1 LRRKAGIFSADF
13 AEKVANNLRKYFGER
28 IFWGEEIGAKFSVL
42 GNFVP
47 FFFLKV
53 SRKVEFLRIIRYICK
68 QEK

>member
-1 LRRKAGIFSADF
+1 MWSVELFMIYQCVMLVFC
-13 AEKVANNLRKYFGER
+13 GER

-47 FFFLKV
+47 YFFLKV